1 MSSTRKGVVVRLLGI
16 GRYLAM
22 CISGGTVFGL
32 WVDNVYDSSPIFT
45 LFGVILGVVLGM
57 VGMII
62 MLKLVLAADAPE

>member
-1 MSSTRKGVVVRLLGI
+1 
-16 GRYLAM
+16 M

-32 WVDNVYDSSPIFT
+32 WVDNVYDASPIFT
-45 LFGVILGVVLGM
+45 LFGVILGGVLGM

>member
-1 MSSTRKGVVVRLLGI
+1 
-16 GRYLAM
+16 M

-32 WVDNVYDSSPIFT
+32 WVDNVYDSSPICT